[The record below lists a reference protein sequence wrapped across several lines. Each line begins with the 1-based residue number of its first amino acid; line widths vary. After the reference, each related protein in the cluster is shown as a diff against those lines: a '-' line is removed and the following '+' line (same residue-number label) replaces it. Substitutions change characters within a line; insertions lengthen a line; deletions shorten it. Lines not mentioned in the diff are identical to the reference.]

1 MSMFV
6 RKTRQI
12 TISHGSAVRQ
22 EWSHLWHH
30 KPLNV
35 SLLAAF
41 HDAHSF
47 PRHSHDYYVVA
58 VVDRGLQSFSRGN
71 EKYITPVDGLILLNP
86 GDVHTGEPV
95 DERGFAYRALY
106 PTVEHMTAALG
117 ELDEIGAPDFHA
129 PRVDDPQ
136 MAARLRALF
145 AALRVEENLLEAETR
160 FLMTLVDLAQRFGGK
175 ASNQPK
181 IPQEHAAVGKVRD
194 YIHEHYAEPISL
206 TELAVHVNF
215 SRYYLVRTF
224 RNAVGMPPHL
234 YLETVRIREAQRLL
248 SEGETLAQAAY
259 LVGFSSQS
267 HFTQRFKKIIG
278 VTPGVYAGQLR
289 G

>member
-1 MSMFV
+1 MRTEFAGA
-6 RKTRQI
+6 K
-12 TISHGSAVRQ
+12 Q

-35 SLLAAF
+35 SLLEAF
-41 HDAHSF
+41 HAAHSF

-86 GDVHTGEPV
+86 GDVHTGEPA
-95 DERGFAYRALY
+95 DKNGFGYRALY
-106 PTVEHMTAALG
+106 PTAEHFTAAAS
-117 ELDEIGAPDFHA
+117 ELNETGTPDFPA

-136 MAARLRALF
+136 MAARLRGMF
-145 AALRVEENLLEAETR
+145 AALRVNDNLLEAETR
-160 FLMTLVDLAQRFGGK
+160 FLVTLVELMRRFGGK
-175 ASNQPK
+175 ASSEPK
-181 IPQEHAAVGKVRD
+181 SAQEHAAVGKARD

-206 TELAVHVNF
+206 TELAAHVNF

-224 RNAVGMPPHL
+224 RDAVGMPPHL

-248 SEGETLAQAAY
+248 SEGEPLAQAAY

-267 HFTQRFKKIIG
+267 HFTQRFKQIIG
-278 VTPGVYAGQLR
+278 VTPGVYAQQVR
-289 G
+289 